1 MTVSIF
7 RVTVR
12 GQFADLT
19 ENQRNDLLAN
29 AEAHDIMVS
38 AYNAAGTFTYD
49 ARVVV
54 FSYRF
59 EVRINSDDVTNAE
72 DADAEAARIGEEKAI
87 LDLQRRG
94 LGWKRLRS
102 EVTNMADIWR
112 D

>member
-1 MTVSIF
+1 MSVSIV

-19 ENQRNDLLAN
+19 DDQRVALLAD

-38 AYNAAGTFTYD
+38 AYTAAGTFTYD
-49 ARVVV
+49 TRVVV
-54 FSYRF
+54 FSDRF
-59 EVRINSDDVTNAE
+59 EVRINSDPVAD
-72 DADAEAARIGEEKAI
+72 DAGSEAARIGEEKAI

-94 LGWKRLRS
+94 LGWKRLRTD
-102 EVTNMADIWR
+102 VANMADIWS